1 MVELE
6 RAGALGAPARP
17 HRSAHA
23 ARADEVIEYVRQP
36 AGSRARF
43 NDLTY
48 RFPLIV
54 EALAKLRSQ
63 SCIIDGEAV
72 ACGDDGVGP

>member
-23 ARADEVIEYVRQP
+23 ARADEVIANPVRTDRMP
-36 AGSRARF
+36 R
-43 NDLTY
+43 DLDTLSKDMRGVFCPL
-48 RFPLIV
+48 RFPPRPQ
-54 EALAKLRSQ
+54 AAN
-63 SCIIDGEAV
+63 DFW
-72 ACGDDGVGP
+72 